1 MDNYNLNEDIYRLNI
16 SGRLLNALR
25 KNNFNT
31 VNDII
36 EYSRNNSIR
45 DLKYFGETT
54 FIELKD
60 FLINNYGIDIEQER
74 YRELNDLGLSEDA
87 IKLLTLNY
95 NIYSLKKILDLS
107 INRKCSFH
115 RILNKKNNIAKE
127 IIDKIHDLGFQF
139 YDEKNEIQLT
149 DSISNLDLPFGIII
163 SLNRRGIESIE
174 DLLNLSLDAN
184 DSNSIYKAHNI
195 GPKKVQEIID
205 IVHSFGFKF
214 TCENDIKEETPKEKF
229 YNLRKELVGES
240 CKEVKEKI
248 QKYNDYIKKYPNDEK
263 ILLNPSIR
271 QRVLKD
277 LQNEGYN
284 LEDIGTQYLA
294 TLATMYYHER
304 NLFRM
309 DNIEDNGYF
318 DLSLKYNEHY
328 SMLGNKPDIVRNS
341 INEAIYN
348 AYGEVVPI
356 DEIVYFLA
364 DNYNI
369 SETSENN
376 KKYYSKVLLK

>member
-1 MDNYNLNEDIYRLNI
+1 MNNLNKDIYYLNI
-16 SGRLLNALR
+16 SGRLINALK
-25 KNNFNT
+25 KNKFKT
-31 VNDII
+31 INDII
-36 EYSRNNSIR
+36 SYSKNNNIR

-54 FIELKD
+54 YKELKEYC
-60 FLINNYGIDIEQER
+60 INNFGIDIEKER
-74 YRELNDLGLSEDA
+74 YKELNSLGLSEEA
-87 IKLLTLNY
+87 INLLTINY
-95 NIYSLKKILDLS
+95 NIYSLKEILNLS
-107 INRKCSFH
+107 INRKCLYH
-115 RILNKKNNIAKE
+115 KMLNINNNISKE
-127 IIDKIHDLGFQF
+127 IIDKIHSLGLKF
-139 YDEKNEIQLT
+139 YDERNIIKLT
-149 DSISNLDLPFGIII
+149 DSIEILNLPFAIDI
-163 SLNRRGIESIE
+163 SLSRFGIESIE
-174 DLLNLSLDAN
+174 DLLNLSLDTN
-184 DSNSIYKAHNI
+184 DSNSIYKANGI
-195 GPKKVQEIID
+195 GPKKVREIIN

>member
-1 MDNYNLNEDIYRLNI
+1 MNNINLNEYIYGLKISLRLK
-16 SGRLLNALR
+16 NALR

-31 VNDII
+31 VNDVI

-54 FIELKD
+54 FEELKD

-95 NIYSLKKILDLS
+95 NIYSLKEILDLS

-149 DSISNLDLPFGIII
+149 DSISNLDLPFGIMI
-163 SLNRRGIESIE
+163 SLKRRGIESIE
-174 DLLNLSLDAN
+174 DLLDLSLDAN

-195 GPKKVQEIID
+195 GPKKVKEILD

-214 TCENDIKEETPKEKF
+214 KCENDIKEETPKEEF

-240 CKEVKEKI
+240 CKEVKEKLKI
-248 QKYNDYIKKYPNDEK
+248 YNDYIKKYPADLDK
-263 ILLNPSIR
+263 ILNPSIR
-271 QRVLKD
+271 RRVLKD

-294 TLATMYYHER
+294 SLITMYYHER
-304 NLFRM
+304 NLYRM
-309 DNIEDNGYF
+309 DNIDDNGYF

-328 SMLGNKPDIVRNS
+328 SMLGNKPDIVRDS
-341 INEAIYN
+341 IKNAIYN
-348 AYGEVVPI
+348 TYGEYIPI
-356 DEIVYFLA
+356 DETVYYHTNNYIELSFNK
-364 DNYNI
+364 DN
-369 SETSENN
+369 
-376 KKYYSKVLLK
+376 KYYTKALTK